1 MAESYK
7 SKVEIIMKETF
18 LEKQM
23 MIGSSNGFLTKQ
35 FDLKTLIKKA
45 SKNKEEEEN
54 KDESNEYKIELVMF
68 CYYFIE
74 TLFELTCNI
83 IYELL
88 DYESLAFISYIISD
102 HFIFIVSQNILSFCR
117 DDFSK
122 VI

>member
-54 KDESNEYKIELVMF
+54 KDESDEYKIELVMF